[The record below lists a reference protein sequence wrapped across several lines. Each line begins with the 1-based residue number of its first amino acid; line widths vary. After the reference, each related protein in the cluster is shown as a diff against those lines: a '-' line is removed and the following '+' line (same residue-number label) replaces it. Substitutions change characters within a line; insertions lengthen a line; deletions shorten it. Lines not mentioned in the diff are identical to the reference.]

1 MDIGTRIHSNT
12 DGTMTFE
19 RVQDCTP
26 IAENAKAMQNAG
38 MTGSSDMKLAARIPN
53 VMIEKYCNDN
63 NILYSEW
70 CGNRDHIKRMLND
83 PALAYFRVWRGA
95 V

>member
-26 IAENAKAMQNAG
+26 IAENAKALHNAG
-38 MTGSSDMKLAARIPN
+38 FTGSADMKHAARIPS
-53 VMIEKYCNDN
+53 VMVEKYCNDN
-63 NILYSEW
+63 NILFSEW
-70 CGNRDHIKRMLND
+70 CQNPAHIRRMLAD
-83 PALAYFRVWRGA
+83 PALAHFRIWKGKV
-95 V
+95 